1 MLPGGGVFRTVNRTP
16 AAIMKTLEQIRDRR
30 LTVPMTVSWYLSD
43 IGHAQGLQEL
53 FTRQSPQRLK
63 VLREHAIAQSA
74 VSSNRIEGVE
84 IDQTRIGTVVF
95 GHPALKDR
103 DEEEVAGYRDAL
115 NLIHKHGAK
124 LPVSE
129 ETILTLHK
137 LSRGEIWDAGQ
148 YKDKP
153 VDIIERLPNGDQ
165 RVRFRSVS
173 PSDTPVFTRNLV
185 ELWTDQ
191 IRERNI
197 SPLVLLAAFNL
208 DFLCIHP
215 FRDGNGR
222 ASRLLLLLTCYH
234 AGIDVG
240 HYVSLERLIEE
251 NKERYYETLQL
262 SSKGWHEGKHDPWP
276 YIGYLLFIIKK
287 AYDEFEERAGSVAAP
302 RGEKTALIEAAILQL
317 SGEFGVSDL
326 QDACPGVGVDLI
338 RKVLKRIK
346 GSSVECLGRG
356 QSARWRKLN

>member
-1 MLPGGGVFRTVNRTP
+1 
-16 AAIMKTLEQIRDRR
+16 MKTLQLIQQHT
-30 LTVPMTVSWYLSD
+30 LNIPMTASWYLSD
-43 IGHAQGLQEL
+43 IGRAQGLQDL

-84 IDQTRIGTVVF
+84 IDQARIGTVVF

-115 NLIHKHGAK
+115 NLVHKRGAE

-153 VDIIERLPNGDQ
+153 VDIIELLPNGDQ
-165 RVRFRSVS
+165 RVRFRSVP
-173 PSDTPVFTRNLV
+173 PSETPAFTRKLV
-185 ELWTDQ
+185 ALWADQ

-197 SPLVLLAAFNL
+197 SPLILLAAFNL

-234 AGIDVG
+234 AGIEVG

-287 AYDEFEERAGSVAAP
+287 AYDEFEERAGQIAAP
-302 RGEKTALIEAAILQL
+302 RGEKTALIEAAILQR

-338 RKVLKRIK
+338 RKVLKRLK
-346 GSSVECLGRG
+346 GTSVECLGRG
-356 QSARWRKLN
+356 QSARWRKTN

>member
-1 MLPGGGVFRTVNRTP
+1 
-16 AAIMKTLEQIRDRR
+16 MKTLELIQNRSLQI
-30 LTVPMTVSWYLSD
+30 PMTASWYLSD
-43 IGHAQGLQEL
+43 IGHAQGLQDL
-53 FTRQSPQRLK
+53 FTRQAPQRLK
-63 VLREHAIAQSA
+63 VLREYAIAQSV

-115 NLIHKHGAK
+115 NLIHKRGTK

-129 ETILTLHK
+129 ETILMLHK

-173 PSDTPVFTRNLV
+173 PSETPLFTHKLL
-185 ELWTDQ
+185 ELWTEQ

-197 SPLVLLAAFNL
+197 SPLILLAAFNL

-234 AGIDVG
+234 AGIEVG
-240 HYVSLERLIEE
+240 HYVSLERLIED

-276 YIGYLLFIIKK
+276 YIGFLLFIIKK
-287 AYDEFEERAGSVAAP
+287 AYDEFEKRAGQIPAP
-302 RGEKTALIEAAILQL
+302 RGEKTDLVEHALQSFVEDFSVTDVERLCPNVSRDMIRYLLRNLKE
-317 SGEFGVSDL
+317 SG
-326 QDACPGVGVDLI
+326 
-338 RKVLKRIK
+338 R
-346 GSSVECLGRG
+346 VECIGRG
-356 QSARWRKLN
+356 PGAKWRKKGNTL

>member
-1 MLPGGGVFRTVNRTP
+1 
-16 AAIMKTLEQIRDRR
+16 MKTLQLIQQRA
-30 LTVPMTVSWYLSD
+30 LNIPMTASWYLSD
-43 IGHAQGLQEL
+43 IGRAQGLQDL

-63 VLREHAIAQSA
+63 VLREHAIAQST

-84 IDQTRIGTVVF
+84 IDQTRIGTIVF
-95 GHPALKDR
+95 GHPSLKDR

-115 NLIHKHGAK
+115 NLIHTRGAK
-124 LPVSE
+124 FPVSE

-137 LSRGEIWDAGQ
+137 LSRGDIWDAGQ

-153 VDIIERLPNGDQ
+153 VDIIERLSNGDQ

-173 PSDTPVFTRNLV
+173 PAETPIFTRQLV
-185 ELWTDQ
+185 ELWADQ

-197 SPLVLLAAFNL
+197 SPLILLAAFNL

-222 ASRLLLLLTCYH
+222 VSRLLLLLTGYH
-234 AGIDVG
+234 ASINVG

-276 YIGYLLFIIKK
+276 YIGFLLFIIKK
-287 AYDEFEERAGSVAAP
+287 AYDEFEERAGKIAAP
-302 RGEKTALIEAAILQL
+302 RGEKTALVEAAIHQK
-317 SGEFGVSDL
+317 SDEFDISDL

-338 RKVLKRIK
+338 RKVLKRLK
-346 GSSVECLGRG
+346 GKSVECLGRG
-356 QSARWRKLN
+356 QSARWRKMN

>member
-1 MLPGGGVFRTVNRTP
+1 MR
-16 AAIMKTLEQIRDRR
+16 TLEQIRDRR

-43 IGHAQGLQEL
+43 IGRAQGLQEL

-165 RVRFRSVS
+165 RIRFRSVS

-287 AYDEFEERAGSVAAP
+287 AYDEFEERAGNVAAP
-302 RGEKTALIEAAILQL
+302 RGEKTALVEKALHSLPQ
-317 SGEFGVSDL
+317 EFCVTDVERHCPNVSRDMIRHL
-326 QDACPGVGVDLI
+326 LRALKEQGLIACI
-338 RKVLKRIK
+338 
-346 GSSVECLGRG
+346 GRG
-356 QSARWRKLN
+356 PGAKWRKRGNTPERV

>member
-1 MLPGGGVFRTVNRTP
+1 
-16 AAIMKTLEQIRDRR
+16 MKTLQLIQQKA
-30 LTVPMTVSWYLSD
+30 LHIPMTASWYLTD
-43 IGHAQGLQEL
+43 IGRAQGLQDL

-84 IDQTRIGTVVF
+84 IDKARIGTVVF

-115 NLIHKHGAK
+115 NLIHSRGAK
-124 LPVSE
+124 LPLSE
-129 ETILTLHK
+129 ETLFTLHK
-137 LSRGEIWDAGQ
+137 FCRGQIWDAGQ

-173 PSDTPVFTRNLV
+173 PSETPAFIRQLM

-197 SPLVLLAAFNL
+197 SPLILLAAFNL

-222 ASRLLLLLTCYH
+222 VSRLLLLQTCYL

-240 HYVSLERLIEE
+240 RYVSLERLIEE

-287 AYDEFEERAGSVAAP
+287 AYDEFEERAGSIAAP
-302 RGEKTALIEAAILQL
+302 RGEKTALVEDAIRQRCT
-317 SGEFGVSDL
+317 EFGVSDI

-338 RKVLKRIK
+338 RKVLKRLK
-346 GSSVECLGRG
+346 GTEIECLGRG

>member
-1 MLPGGGVFRTVNRTP
+1 
-16 AAIMKTLEQIRDRR
+16 MKTLQLIQQKA
-30 LTVPMTVSWYLSD
+30 LHIPMTASWYLTD
-43 IGHAQGLQEL
+43 IGRAQGLQDL

-84 IDQTRIGTVVF
+84 IDKARIGTVVF

-115 NLIHKHGAK
+115 NLIHSRGAK
-124 LPVSE
+124 LPLSE
-129 ETILTLHK
+129 ETLLTLHK
-137 LSRGEIWDAGQ
+137 FCRGQIWDAGQ

-153 VDIIERLPNGDQ
+153 VDIIERLPNGGQ

-173 PSDTPVFTRNLV
+173 PSETPAFIRQLM

-197 SPLVLLAAFNL
+197 SPLILLAAFNL

-222 ASRLLLLLTCYH
+222 VSRLLLLQTCYL

-240 HYVSLERLIEE
+240 RYVSLERLIEE

-287 AYDEFEERAGSVAAP
+287 AYDEFEERAGSIAAP
-302 RGEKTALIEAAILQL
+302 RGEKTALVEAAIRQRCT
-317 SGEFGVSDL
+317 EFGVSDI

-338 RKVLKRIK
+338 RKVLKRLK
-346 GSSVECLGRG
+346 GTEIECLGRG